1 MRQLYEVSQD
11 MLEVMSLDI
20 DELTRMD
27 TLAALEG
34 EFGVKAEKIVHLI
47 RNNQADIEAHKN
59 EEKRIAERRKQLEK
73 QTETLEAYLYGEM
86 KVSGLKE
93 LKSPLFKLTIQKNP
107 PKAEV
112 LDESLIPSNF
122 MIPQDPKLD
131 KKLLLKAL
139 KDGEEIPG
147 AVIVQETRLQIK

>member
-11 MLEVMSLDI
+11 MLVVMSLDI

-122 MIPQDPKLD
+122 MIPKFQLD
-131 KKLLLKAL
+131 KKAVLQAL
-139 KDGEEIPG
+139 KDGEEVPG
-147 AVIVQETRLQIK
+147 ATLVQETRLSIK

>member
-1 MRQLYEVSQD
+1 MNMEL
-11 MLEVMSLDI
+11 

-27 TLAALEG
+27 TLAAWQE
-34 EFGVKAEKIVHLI
+34 EFKSKAEQIVHVL
-47 RNNQADIEAHKN
+47 RNNQAEVEAHKN
-59 EEKRIAERRKQLEK
+59 EEKRLAERRKLIEK
-73 QTETLEAYLYGEM
+73 QNETLEAYLYGEM

-112 LDESLIPSNF
+112 LDESLIPSTY
-122 MIPQDPKLD
+122 MIPQEPKLD
-131 KKLLLKAL
+131 KKLLLNAL